1 MLRDDPE
8 QYNRMV
14 RTMTR
19 RQNGGHGRQARSIV
33 GGGNEGGVV
42 EPDIAEQGAG
52 GQARVQEE
60 EGVDIVEAGVVRGE
74 ADAEA
79 NNEEEAAAV
88 DGGGPDDVQGEVD
101 AEADNEEEAAVAE
114 YETDFRPSS
123 PVSFSREAFY
133 RAPVAP
139 SQSLVRRMLCKLS
152 PQLKTT
158 I

>member
-1 MLRDDPE
+1 MEAARVLRDDPE

-19 RQNGGHGRQARSIV
+19 RQNILRNGRGRQARSIF
-33 GGGNEGGVV
+33 GGGNEGGVA

-101 AEADNEEEAAVAE
+101 AEANNEAAVAQGVDPAQDE
-114 YETDFRPSS
+114 PEDD
-123 PVSFSREAFY
+123 ENAEEG
-133 RAPVAP
+133 A
-139 SQSLVRRMLCKLS
+139 
-152 PQLKTT
+152 
-158 I
+158 